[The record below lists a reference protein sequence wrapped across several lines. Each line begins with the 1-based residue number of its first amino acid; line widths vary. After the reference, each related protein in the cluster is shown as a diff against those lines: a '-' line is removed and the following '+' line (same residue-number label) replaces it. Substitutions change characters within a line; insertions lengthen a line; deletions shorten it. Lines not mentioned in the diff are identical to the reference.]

1 MSIYKAEN
9 FVESLKFA
17 TSGIIYA
24 LKTQRN
30 LKIHFIIAFLILIL
44 SYLLKLE
51 YLEWSVIIFCIVL
64 MIFSELINT
73 VVEAIIDVHYGDEY
87 SHIAKNAKDVA
98 AGAVLICAIGVAVVG
113 TMIFLPKMLL
123 LLN

>member
-1 MSIYKAEN
+1 MSIYKAKN

-17 TSGIIYA
+17 TNGIICA

-30 LKIHFIIAFLILIL
+30 LKIHFIIALLILIL